1 MSVLDEILD
10 GVRADL
16 AERQRHVSLDQLKEM
31 ARRAPSPRD
40 AMAAL
45 KAEGVSVIAEV
56 KRASPSRGQMA
67 AIADPAALAADYE
80 AGGAKVISVLTEQ
93 RRFGGSLDDLDAVRR
108 AVQVPVLRKDFVVSS
123 YQLWEARAHGADVVL
138 LIVAALEQSAL
149 VSLVE
154 RAVSI
159 GLLPLVEVHAEPEL
173 DRALEAGATV
183 IGVNARNLA
192 TLKVDR
198 GIFGRLAG
206 RIPDGIVKIAES
218 GVRGPRD
225 LLAYAASGADAVLV
239 GESLVTGKDP
249 RCAVADLVTAGS
261 HPALR
266 GERGLTGHDGP
277 VSQAAQLAASWH
289 RRRARHLPGPR
300 YLRALRGRRG
310 RGRRGGRGLR
320 GAGVAYGGRFAPEA
334 LMAALDELAAAY
346 EQARRDPVFRAELDG
361 AARAATPAG
370 RPCSPR
376 RGGSA
381 SRPAAARCCSSAR
394 TSPTPGRTR
403 STTCSARCC
412 WPGGWARRG

>member
-1 MSVLDEILD
+1 VSVLDEILD

-16 AERQRHVSLDQLKEM
+16 AERQRHVSLEHLKEM

-67 AIADPAALAADYE
+67 AITDPAALAADYE
-80 AGGAKVISVLTEQ
+80 AGGAKVISVLTES
-93 RRFGGSLDDLDAVRR
+93 RRFGGSLEDLDAVRR

-154 RAVSI
+154 RAISI
-159 GLLPLVEVHAEPEL
+159 GMLPLVEVHADPEL
-173 DRALEAGATV
+173 DRALDAGATV

-198 GIFGRLAG
+198 GIFGQMAG
-206 RIPDGIVKIAES
+206 RIPEGIVKVAES

-239 GESLVTGKDP
+239 GESLVTEKDP

-266 GERGLTGHDGP
+266 GERG
-277 VSQAAQLAASWH
+277 
-289 RRRARHLPGPR
+289 
-300 YLRALRGRRG
+300 
-310 RGRRGGRGLR
+310 
-320 GAGVAYGGRFAPEA
+320 
-334 LMAALDELAAAY
+334 
-346 EQARRDPVFRAELDG
+346 
-361 AARAATPAG
+361 
-370 RPCSPR
+370 
-376 RGGSA
+376 
-381 SRPAAARCCSSAR
+381 
-394 TSPTPGRTR
+394 
-403 STTCSARCC
+403 
-412 WPGGWARRG
+412 